1 MRKKKETKTEKS
13 LTLHEMEELYIKDC
27 FGEEAW
33 QSIQFQKLNISKKNN
48 RLLNK
53 KIINIHTRK
62 EVTNTDKDKKHIDP
76 TLVKKYVFENIN
88 FHLTEEYWTLIDN
101 TFSEIWNDK
110 IGIGGYFDW
119 DDISGQIYS
128 NLKNQKILIEF
139 EKIIQIVNLIL
150 TYIENTGGFME

>member
-1 MRKKKETKTEKS
+1 MKKKKDNNNNCTKS
-13 LTLHEMEELYIKDC
+13 LLKKEELYIKDL
-27 FGEEAW
+27 FGHDVW
-33 QSIQFQKLNISKKNN
+33 QEFYGKKSNITK
-48 RLLNK
+48 K

-62 EVTNTDKDKKHIDP
+62 EVTNTDIVKKHIDP

-88 FHLTEEYWTLIDN
+88 FHLTEEYWALIEN
-101 TFSEIWNDK
+101 AFSEIWNDK

-139 EKIIQIVNLIL
+139 EKLIQIVNLIL